1 MNNNSWD
8 NGITKVHSLGEIS
21 KLMPALTPRFE
32 VGNVSVETTEEPKE
46 QAMQEQVTIKADPK
60 EYAVRG
66 SAWGSQRA
74 KVAEALGYAKRH
86 PEVALTLIAKN
97 FDIKLQTLYSARYK
111 TKMKVKDKM
120 TKARAVKAEK
130 KVNATTVPAW
140 AQAAVST
147 SEKTIRETVQAK
159 QDVVNHPAHY
169 KTGGIET
176 IDFIEAKQLTYNL
189 GNVVKYITRAGIKD
203 EAKHIEDLEKAA
215 WYLNREIQNLKK

>member
-46 QAMQEQVTIKADPK
+46 QAVQEQVTTKADPK

-74 KVAEALGYAKRH
+74 KVAGALAYAKRH
-86 PEVALTLIAKN
+86 PEVALTLIAKS

-111 TKMKVKDKM
+111 AKTKVKDKM

-130 KVNATTVPAW
+130 KAEGTAERPWV
-140 AQAAVST
+140 QAVVST
-147 SEKTIRETVQAK
+147 SAVSVK

-189 GNVVKYITRAGIKD
+189 GNVVKYVTRAGIKD